1 MRGGK
6 LGVRNGSAMAMLKSF
21 KHKIAFLIGTTVLGM
36 TVLAALSFWQLRA
49 QLLEARQREVTVAVQ
64 LGHAIVEAFQQKAA
78 SGAMSVAEAQK
89 AAVEAL
95 RVARYGDSGADYYFI
110 YTLEGV
116 NILLP
121 SKPEWAGQNMIGKVK
136 DTTGTDV
143 IQAMVSAAARSPD
156 GWAFVE
162 TSFPHPGATEPAPKL
177 QRLSVVKGWNW
188 MVGSGLYMDDV
199 QAQIRATL
207 VKTLGLALAF
217 IAALGVLGAFIARA
231 VLRQIGGEPQHA
243 MAVMQQVA
251 AGDLSVSVAH
261 ASAHSL
267 LAGLDAT
274 VVSLRRIVGQVRQST
289 DSIATASS
297 QIATGSLDLSART
310 EQAASSLQ
318 QTAAAMEQLTGTV
331 ANTSNSARQ
340 ANELAARATAT
351 AQQGSAVVGEVVAT
365 MGTINDS
372 SRKIADIIGVIDG
385 IAFQTNILALN
396 AAVEAARAGEQGRG
410 FAVVAAEVRTLAQRS
425 AQAARE
431 IKSLIT
437 ESVDRVQR
445 GSTLVGAAGASM
457 AELVQS
463 VQRVGHIVDEITSA
477 TREQSTGI
485 AQVNLAVTDLDR
497 ATQQNAALVEES
509 SAAAESLKYQART
522 LAETM
527 AVFRL

>member
-1 MRGGK
+1 MT
-6 LGVRNGSAMAMLKSF
+6 LFSSF
-21 KHKIAFLIGTTVLGM
+21 KNKIALLIGTTVLGM
-36 TVLAALSFWQLRA
+36 ALLAALSFWHLRE
-49 QLLEARQREVTVAVQ
+49 QMIEARQREVTVAVQ
-64 LGHAIVEAFQQKAA
+64 LGHAIVEAFQKKAA
-78 SGAMSVAEAQK
+78 SGAMPVAEAQK
-89 AAVEAL
+89 AAVDAL

-136 DTTGTDV
+136 DTTGADV
-143 IQAMVSAAARSPD
+143 VQAMVSAAARSPD

-162 TSFPHPGATEPAPKL
+162 TSFPHPGGTEPAPKL
-177 QRLSVVKGWNW
+177 QRLSVVKEWNW

-207 VKTLGLALAF
+207 VKTAGLALV
-217 IAALGVLGAFIARA
+217 IITALGLLGAFIARA
-231 VLRQIGGEPQHA
+231 VLRQVGGEPQQA
-243 MAVMQQVA
+243 MLVMQQVA
-251 AGDLSVSVAH
+251 EGNLSVAVRHSG
-261 ASAHSL
+261 AHSL

-274 VVSLRRIVGQVRQST
+274 VVSLRRIVGQVRQAT

-297 QIATGSLDLSART
+297 QIATGSLDLSGRT

-331 ANTSNSARQ
+331 ANTSNSAKR
-340 ANELAARATAT
+340 ANELAAGATAT

-425 AQAARE
+425 AQAAKE
-431 IKSLIT
+431 IKTLIN
-437 ESVDRVQR
+437 ESVERVQR
-445 GSTLVGAAGASM
+445 GSTLVGEAGASM
-457 AELVQS
+457 AELVQR
-463 VQRVGHIVDEITSA
+463 VKRVGHIIDEITSA
-477 TREQSTGI
+477 TGEQSTGI
-485 AQVNLAVTDLDR
+485 GQVNQAVADLDR

-509 SAAAESLKYQART
+509 SAAAESLKFQART